1 MLVVDALNIYQNDF
15 PMYIQNIWF
24 QIEKFVST
32 LCQVRIDSVTVP
44 VCRLDGK
51 AETEVVGVGS
61 PDAGSNPPSSPRP
74 IDKADSSPGKHHVA
88 SYSCTP
94 DTVVLYNWWQ

>member
-32 LCQVRIDSVTVP
+32 LCQVRIESVTVP

-51 AETEVVGVGS
+51 AETEVVGS

-74 IDKADSSPGKHHVA
+74 IDKADSSPGKHRVA
-88 SYSCTP
+88 SYSCTHC
-94 DTVVLYNWWQ
+94 DTVV